1 MDETGEGGNRLKRI
15 SFAAFDFVLFGAAML
30 LMGIGILFIYSSGI
44 NANGVLVSREFI
56 RQIIWAL
63 TGVALLVVF
72 AFLSYTT
79 LRMLSLYVYAGGV
92 LLLLI
97 TLVIGR
103 QVNGARSW
111 LGFAEVGIQPAEFMK
126 IAFILFL
133 AAYFT
138 GIGNGIRELPRFL
151 LGLVILFVPIALT
164 LMQPDLGE
172 ALAFVPIFLLMAY
185 IAGAQVRHLMFILIV
200 GVLAFVLAAIP
211 TLHARSGA
219 TGATFLSV
227 VADPDILKY
236 LILAGAVVVGLAFL
250 GWRSFRQRYFFWITW
265 TGGLFVLAGVLSLGL
280 RLALKDY
287 QIMRLVIFVNPRLDP
302 QGAGWNIIQSV
313 TAIGSGGLH
322 GKGWLHGTQS
332 HYQFLPQQSTDFI
345 FSILAEEWGF
355 LGALLVFGLFIVIL
369 LRGISIVW
377 ASREDYAMLVG
388 TGILAMIF
396 FHVLVN
402 IGMATGIMPVTGIPL
417 MFLSYGGS
425 SLWTGL
431 ISVGILMNISR
442 RRLRY

>member
-1 MDETGEGGNRLKRI
+1 MRKLTLA
-15 SFAAFDFVLFGAAML
+15 SFDMVLFGSTCIL
-30 LMGIGILFIYSSGI
+30 LGIGILFIYSSGI
-44 NANGVLVSREFI
+44 NANGVQVSAEFL
-56 RQIIWAL
+56 RQIVWSL
-63 TGVALLVVF
+63 TGLVLLVCF
-72 AFLSYTT
+72 ALLSYTT
-79 LRMLSLYVYAGGV
+79 LRMFSLSLYAGCLF
-92 LLLLI
+92 LLLL

-111 LGFAEVGIQPAEFMK
+111 LGFSEIGIQPAEFMK
-126 IAFILFL
+126 IAAILFL

-151 LGLVILFVPIALT
+151 LGLVIILIPIALI
-164 LMQPDLGE
+164 LLQPDMGE
-172 ALAFVPIFLLMAY
+172 ALAFLPIFLLMGFVG
-185 IAGAQVRHLMFILIV
+185 GAQVRHLLFILFA

-211 TLHARSGA
+211 TLHARAGL
-219 TGATFLSV
+219 TGASFFGLLS
-227 VADPDILKY
+227 DPDIMKY
-236 LILAGAVVVGLAFL
+236 LLLAAAVVAGLAFA
-250 GWRSFRQRYFFWITW
+250 GWRSFRQKYFLWIAWTAALVV
-265 TGGLFVLAGVLSLGL
+265 TGGFLSVAL
-280 RLALKDY
+280 RVVLKDY
-287 QIMRLVIFVNPRLDP
+287 QIMRLVIFVNPQIDP

-355 LGALLVFGLFIVIL
+355 LGALLVFALFLAIL

-377 ASREDYAMLVG
+377 ASREDYAMLAG
-388 TGILAMIF
+388 TGILSMIF

-402 IGMATGIMPVTGIPL
+402 VGMAVGIMPVTGIPL

-425 SLWTGL
+425 SLWAGL
-431 ISVGILMNISR
+431 IGVGILMNISR

>member
-1 MDETGEGGNRLKRI
+1 MI
-15 SFAAFDFVLFGAAML
+15 LFGATVL
-30 LMGIGILFIYSSGI
+30 LIGVGILFIYSSGI
-44 NANGVLVSREFI
+44 NASGIQVSREFL
-56 RQIIWAL
+56 RQIIFAL
-63 TGVALLVVF
+63 TGLALLVFF

-79 LRMLSLYVYAGGV
+79 LRVLSLYIYAGGLF
-92 LLLLI
+92 LLLV
-97 TLVIGR
+97 TLVVGR

-111 LGFAEVGIQPAEFMK
+111 LGFPTIGIQPAEFMK
-126 IAFILFL
+126 IAVILFL
-133 AAYFT
+133 GTYFT

-151 LGLVILFVPIALT
+151 LGLLIAFMPIALIV
-164 LMQPDLGE
+164 MQPDMGE
-172 ALAFVPIFLLMAY
+172 AIAFVPIFLLMAF
-185 IAGAQVRHLMFILIV
+185 IAGAQGRHLFFILGTGIL
-200 GVLAFVLAAIP
+200 GFMLAAIP

-219 TGATFLSV
+219 GGASFFSLIS
-227 VADPDILKY
+227 DPDILKY
-236 LILAGAVVVGLAFL
+236 LLLAGAVVCGLAFL

-265 TGGLFVLAGVLSLGL
+265 TGALFVLAGILSLAL
-280 RLALKDY
+280 RLLLKDY
-287 QIMRLVIFVNPRLDP
+287 QIMRLVIFINPKLDP

-355 LGALLVFGLFIVIL
+355 LGALLVFGLLLLIL

-388 TGILAMIF
+388 TGILTMIF
-396 FHVLVN
+396 FHGIVN
-402 IGMATGIMPVTGIPL
+402 AGMAMGIMPVTGIPL

-431 ISVGILMNISR
+431 IGMGILMNISR

>member
-1 MDETGEGGNRLKRI
+1 MI
-15 SFAAFDFVLFGAAML
+15 
-30 LMGIGILFIYSSGI
+30 LMGIGILFIYSSGV
-44 NANGVLVSREFI
+44 NASGVVISREFL
-56 RQIIWAL
+56 RQIVWGL
-63 TGVALLVVF
+63 TGVGLLIVF

-79 LRMLSLYVYAGGV
+79 LRMLSLYIYGGGLF
-92 LLLLI
+92 LLLL
-97 TLVIGR
+97 TLLIGR

-111 LGFAEVGIQPAEFMK
+111 LGFSDIGIQPAEFMK
-126 IAFILFL
+126 IATILFL
-133 AAYFT
+133 ATYFT

-151 LGLVILFVPIALT
+151 LGLVILLVPVAMTLLQPDMGSALT
-164 LMQPDLGE
+164 
-172 ALAFVPIFLLMAY
+172 FIPIFLLMAY

-200 GVLAFVLAAIP
+200 GVLAFILAAIP

-219 TGATFLSV
+219 TGATFFSV
-227 VADPDILKY
+227 VSDPDILKY
-236 LILAGAVVVGLAFL
+236 LLLAGTVVVGLAFM
-250 GWRSFRQRYFFWITW
+250 GWRSFRQRYFFWIAW
-265 TGGLFVLAGVLSLGL
+265 TGGLIVLAGVLSLGL

-431 ISVGILMNISR
+431 ICVGILMNISR
-442 RRLRY
+442 RRLRH

>member
-1 MDETGEGGNRLKRI
+1 MKRI
-15 SFAAFDFVLFGAAML
+15 SFAAFDFVLFGAAMF
-30 LMGIGILFIYSSGI
+30 LMGIGILFIYSSGV
-44 NANGVLVSREFI
+44 NASGVVISREFL
-56 RQIIWAL
+56 RQIVWGL
-63 TGVALLVVF
+63 TGVGLLIVF

-79 LRMLSLYVYAGGV
+79 LRMLSLYIYGGGLF
-92 LLLLI
+92 LLLL
-97 TLVIGR
+97 TLLIGR

-111 LGFAEVGIQPAEFMK
+111 LGFSDIGIQPAEFMK
-126 IAFILFL
+126 IATILFL
-133 AAYFT
+133 ATYFT

-151 LGLVILFVPIALT
+151 LGLVILLVPVAMTLLQPDMGSALT
-164 LMQPDLGE
+164 
-172 ALAFVPIFLLMAY
+172 FIPIFLLMAY

-200 GVLAFVLAAIP
+200 GVLAFILAAIP

-219 TGATFLSV
+219 TGATFFSV
-227 VADPDILKY
+227 VSDPDILKY
-236 LILAGAVVVGLAFL
+236 LLLAGTVVVGLAFM
-250 GWRSFRQRYFFWITW
+250 GWRSFRQRYFFWIAW
-265 TGGLFVLAGVLSLGL
+265 TGGLIVLAGVLSLGL

-431 ISVGILMNISR
+431 ICVGILMNISR
-442 RRLRY
+442 RRLRH

>member
-1 MDETGEGGNRLKRI
+1 LRKLTFA
-15 SFAAFDFVLFGAAML
+15 SFDMVLFGATFVL
-30 LMGIGILFIYSSGI
+30 LVIGILFIYSSGI
-44 NANGVLVSREFI
+44 NANGVQVSAEFI
-56 RQIIWAL
+56 RQIVWSL
-63 TGVALLVVF
+63 TGLALLIFF
-72 AFLSYTT
+72 ALLSYTT
-79 LRMLSLYVYAGGV
+79 LRMFSLYIYAGGL

-111 LGFAEVGIQPAEFMK
+111 LGFSEIGIQPAEFMK
-126 IAFILFL
+126 IATILFL
-133 AAYFT
+133 AAYFA
-138 GIGNGIRELPRFL
+138 GIGNGVRELPRFL
-151 LGLVILFVPIALT
+151 LGLVIVLVPIALI
-164 LMQPDLGE
+164 LLQPDMGE
-172 ALAFVPIFLLMAY
+172 ALAFFPIFLLMAFV
-185 IAGAQVRHLMFILIV
+185 AGAQVRHLLFILFA

-211 TLHARSGA
+211 TLHARAGL
-219 TGATFLSV
+219 TGASFFGLLS
-227 VADPDILKY
+227 DPDIMKY
-236 LILAGAVVVGLAFL
+236 LLLAAVVVSGLAFL
-250 GWRSFRQRYFFWITW
+250 GWRSFRQKYFFWIAW
-265 TGGLFVLAGVLSLGL
+265 TAALFIVGGLLSAALRFV
-280 RLALKDY
+280 LKDY
-287 QIMRLVIFVNPRLDP
+287 QIMRLVIFVNPQIDP

-355 LGALLVFGLFIVIL
+355 LGGLLIFGLFLAIL

-388 TGILAMIF
+388 TGILSMIF
-396 FHVLVN
+396 FHALVN
-402 IGMATGIMPVTGIPL
+402 VGMAMGIMPVTGIPL

-425 SLWTGL
+425 SLWAGL
-431 ISVGILMNISR
+431 IGVGILMNISR